1 MRFSHFAVRAVGFA
15 ALYWL
20 LESALHAL
28 VFDGTSFEF
37 WPADPNEL
45 SMRLTIV
52 VLIVLFG
59 CYADGRT
66 RALLRK
72 EREKQEVFNAT
83 VSSAMHIINNL
94 LNQMQYFKM
103 KAEDSG
109 EFDRATLDLYD
120 RTMDEGQE
128 LLARLSSVDELSED
142 TIRLAVHPDSLKK

>member
-1 MRFSHFAVRAVGFA
+1 MHFSHFALRAVAFA
-15 ALYWL
+15 AIYWL
-20 LESALHAL
+20 MESTLHHL

-37 WPADPNEL
+37 WPSDANEL

-66 RALLRK
+66 RALLHK
-72 EREKQEVFNAT
+72 EREKQQIFNAT
-83 VSSAMHIINNL
+83 VGSAMHIINNL

-103 KAEDSG
+103 RAEGSS
-109 EFDRATLDLYD
+109 EFDRATLELYD

-128 LLARLSSVDELSED
+128 LLERLSSVDELDENA
-142 TIRLAVHPDSLKK
+142 IRMAVHPDSLRK

>member
-1 MRFSHFAVRAVGFA
+1 MHFSHFGLRAVAFA
-15 ALYWL
+15 AIYWL
-20 LESALHAL
+20 MESSLHHL
-28 VFDGTSFEF
+28 VFDGKAFEF
-37 WPADPNEL
+37 WPSDPNEL

-52 VLIVLFG
+52 VLIILFG

-72 EREKQEVFNAT
+72 EREKQQIFNAT
-83 VSSAMHIINNL
+83 VGSAMHIINNL

-109 EFDRATLDLYD
+109 DFDRSTLELYD

-128 LLARLSSVDELSED
+128 LLERLSSVDELSEA
-142 TIRLAVHPDSLKK
+142 TIRMAVHPDSLKK